1 MDGLADG
8 RGLAL
13 IGELFIKSSAVWRRY
28 SSRGLRNRGSSLPT
42 FGVRLL
48 RGAGFTAGIDS
59 CFGRWPAPWFRT
71 VPPGTGTSA
80 GPRRRGASPGMISVR
95 PEPETGM
102 SAPALFPAG
111 ATDRGDGFSRYRKAL
126 GYVLPVLWLAGLVLL
141 LARLAA
147 GLGRIR
153 RITRES
159 EVLDDPGW
167 KRLLQR
173 FISAVCLRRGVG
185 LKAHPRVV
193 VPLTWGFRRPGV
205 IMPGGTGAWT
215 DEGARHRPSSTKLSS
230 HQARRF
236 SSMLLSPS

>member
-1 MDGLADG
+1 
-8 RGLAL
+8 
-13 IGELFIKSSAVWRRY
+13 
-28 SSRGLRNRGSSLPT
+28 
-42 FGVRLL
+42 
-48 RGAGFTAGIDS
+48 
-59 CFGRWPAPWFRT
+59 
-71 VPPGTGTSA
+71 
-80 GPRRRGASPGMISVR
+80 MISVR

-215 DEGARHRPSSTKLSS
+215 EEGARLRPSSTEMSS

-236 SSMLLSPS
+236 SSMLLCPSEPAVFWLNPPIWVVFRMLKNGRKKPATSSDRAGTTAFHLRDNLLSFIRSVRRPGRRWGRQGVLGYVRRSSTGSGARDPRPETVFRRL